1 MSEAI
6 TRPERSVEERGGR
19 IELPPTLFLQ
29 RQLLFNRELS
39 WLEFNRRVLEEAED
53 PSLPLLER
61 LNFLSIFSTN
71 LDEFFMIRVSALK
84 QQVAADVTELS
95 PDGMAPSLQLKEI
108 SERLR
113 PMIARQMRCLNEQV
127 LPALFNQGI
136 VVAPFRALS
145 DRERRSLNSYFMENV
160 FPVLTPLAVDPSHPF
175 PYISSLSLN
184 LGVMVGPA
192 AVGSDGQEPPPDAPR
207 FARIKIPPVVGRLVP
222 VSASAGEYVLLEDL
236 IAANIATLFP
246 GTSVSESHA
255 FRVTRDADLEISE
268 AEANDLLHT
277 IESQLQKR
285 RFGQCVRL
293 EVASAMPG
301 EMVRYLAGSMGL
313 SAADVYHV
321 EGMLNVSG
329 LMGLYKLDHAE
340 LKFRPISRK
349 TPPALAT
356 GESIFEVLK
365 QQDVLVHHPYDS
377 FSAIVDFVN
386 AAAADPDVLAIKT
399 TLYRTGH
406 KSPIVRALMDACES
420 GKQVAALVELKARF
434 DEENNITWARQL
446 ETAGVHVVYGM
457 LGLKTHSKIALIVRR
472 EGDGLRR
479 YVHIA
484 TGNYNE
490 TTARIYEDV
499 GLLTSNEAIGAD
511 ATDLFNYLTGY
522 SRNSGYRKLLVAPL
536 TLRDRMT
543 AMIERETAHHIAGR
557 PAHMIVKINHLTDTK
572 MIRALY
578 EASQAGLSID
588 LIVRGICTLR
598 PGVPGLSSTIIVRSI
613 VGRFL
618 EHSRIFYFANG
629 GQEEIYLGSADW
641 MYRNLDRRV
650 ELVTPIDDPHLR
662 TQLKTE
668 ILDAYL
674 RDNVNARKL
683 LPDGSYELI
692 ERLPAQEAFDCQ
704 SHFASDFTHAQS

>member
-6 TRPERSVEERGGR
+6 KQPLKSAEEAAGR
-19 IELPPTLFLQ
+19 VELPPTLFLQ

-39 WLEFNRRVLEEAED
+39 WLEFNRRVLEEGED
-53 PSLPLLER
+53 PALPLLER

-71 LDEFFMIRVSALK
+71 LDEFFMIRVSGLK
-84 QQVAADVTELS
+84 QQVDADVTELS
-95 PDGMAPSLQLKEI
+95 PDGMPPSLQLKEI

-113 PMIARQMRCLNEQV
+113 PMIARQSRCLNEDL
-127 LPALFNQGI
+127 LPALLNQGI
-136 VVAPFRALS
+136 VVTPYRALS
-145 DRERRSLNSYFMENV
+145 DRERRSLNAYFLENV

-175 PYISSLSLN
+175 PYISGLSLN
-184 LGVMVGPA
+184 LGVMVGQSEA
-192 AVGSDGQEPPPDAPR
+192 TDGGGVDAPR

-222 VSASAGEYVLLEDL
+222 VTPSGGEYVLLEDL
-236 IAANIATLFP
+236 ISANMAMLFP
-246 GTSVSESHA
+246 GANVSESHA
-255 FRVTRDADLEISE
+255 FRVTRDADLEITE

-277 IESQLQKR
+277 IESQLRRR
-285 RFGQCVRL
+285 RFGECVRL
-293 EVASAMPG
+293 EVASTMPG

-313 SAADVYHV
+313 AACDVYPV
-321 EGMLNVSG
+321 EGMLNVPG
-329 LMGLYKLDHAE
+329 LMSLYKLDRPE
-340 LKFRPISRK
+340 LKFKPISRK
-349 TPPALAT
+349 TPPALLS
-356 GESIFEVLK
+356 GESIFEVLTHH
-365 QQDVLVHHPYDS
+365 DVLVHHPYDS

-399 TLYRTGH
+399 TLYRTG
-406 KSPIVRALMDACES
+406 KNSPIVRALMAAAES

-434 DEENNITWARQL
+434 DEENNIIWARQL

-457 LGLKTHSKIALIVRR
+457 LGLKTHSKIALIVRK

-499 GLLTSNEAIGAD
+499 GLLTSSEAIGAD

-522 SRNSGYRKLLVAPL
+522 SRNSTYRKVLVAPV
-536 TLRDRMT
+536 TLRTRMLE
-543 AMIERETAHHIAGR
+543 MIERETAHYQAGR
-557 PAHMIVKINHLTDTK
+557 PARMVIKLNHLTDTK

-578 EASQAGLSID
+578 EASQAGLPID
-588 LIVRGICTLR
+588 LIIRGICTLR
-598 PGVPGLSSTIIVRSI
+598 PGVPGLSPTITVRSI

-629 GQEEIYLGSADW
+629 GEEELYLGSADW
-641 MYRNLDRRV
+641 MYRNLERRV
-650 ELVTPIDDPHLR
+650 ELVTPIEDPRLKK
-662 TQLKTE
+662 QLKIQ

-674 RDNVNARKL
+674 RDNVNARML
-683 LPDGSYELI
+683 NPDGSYELVQRQPD
-692 ERLPAQEAFDCQ
+692 EEPFDCQ
-704 SHFASDFTHAQS
+704 GHFASDFIHLQN

>member
-6 TRPERSVEERGGR
+6 TPERSVEEQGGR

-39 WLEFNRRVLEEAED
+39 WLEFNRRVLEEGED
-53 PSLPLLER
+53 AALPLLER

-71 LDEFFMIRVSALK
+71 LDEFFMIRVSGLK
-84 QQVAADVTELS
+84 QQVDADVTELS

-108 SERLR
+108 SEKLR

-145 DRERRSLNSYFMENV
+145 DREWRSLNSYFMENV

-184 LGVMVGPA
+184 LGVMVGPPA
-192 AVGSDGQEPPPDAPR
+192 AGGDSQAPPPDAPR
-207 FARIKIPPVVGRLVP
+207 FARIKIPPVVRRLVP
-222 VSASAGEYVLLEDL
+222 VSPSAGEDVLLGAL
-236 IAANIATLFP
+236 LAANIATLFP

-268 AEANDLLHT
+268 AEANDLLHS

-293 EVASAMPG
+293 EVASTMPG

-313 SAADVYHV
+313 SAADVYPV
-321 EGMLNVSG
+321 EGMLNGSG
-329 LMGLYKLDHAE
+329 LMGLYKLDHPE

-349 TPPALAT
+349 TPSALAI

-406 KSPIVRALMDACES
+406 KSPIVRALMAACES
-420 GKQVAALVELKARF
+420 GQQVTALVELKARF

-446 ETAGVHVVYGM
+446 
-457 LGLKTHSKIALIVRR
+457 
-472 EGDGLRR
+472 
-479 YVHIA
+479 
-484 TGNYNE
+484 
-490 TTARIYEDV
+490 
-499 GLLTSNEAIGAD
+499 
-511 ATDLFNYLTGY
+511 
-522 SRNSGYRKLLVAPL
+522 
-536 TLRDRMT
+536 
-543 AMIERETAHHIAGR
+543 
-557 PAHMIVKINHLTDTK
+557 
-572 MIRALY
+572 
-578 EASQAGLSID
+578 
-588 LIVRGICTLR
+588 
-598 PGVPGLSSTIIVRSI
+598 
-613 VGRFL
+613 
-618 EHSRIFYFANG
+618 
-629 GQEEIYLGSADW
+629 
-641 MYRNLDRRV
+641 
-650 ELVTPIDDPHLR
+650 
-662 TQLKTE
+662 
-668 ILDAYL
+668 
-674 RDNVNARKL
+674 
-683 LPDGSYELI
+683 
-692 ERLPAQEAFDCQ
+692 
-704 SHFASDFTHAQS
+704 

>member
-6 TRPERSVEERGGR
+6 TPERSVEEQGGR

-39 WLEFNRRVLEEAED
+39 WLEFNRRVLEEGED
-53 PSLPLLER
+53 AALPLLER

-71 LDEFFMIRVSALK
+71 LDEFFMIRVSGLK
-84 QQVAADVTELS
+84 QQVDADVTELS

-108 SERLR
+108 SEKLR

-184 LGVMVGPA
+184 LGVMVGSPA
-192 AVGSDGQEPPPDAPR
+192 AGGDSQEPPPDAPR
-207 FARIKIPPVVGRLVP
+207 FARIKIPPVVRRLIP
-222 VSASAGEYVLLEDL
+222 VSPSAGEYVLLEDL

-268 AEANDLLHT
+268 AEANDLLHS

-293 EVASAMPG
+293 EVASTMPG

-313 SAADVYHV
+313 SAADVYPV

-329 LMGLYKLDHAE
+329 LMGLYKLDHPE

-349 TPPALAT
+349 TPSALAT

-406 KSPIVRALMDACES
+406 KSPIVRALMAACES

-536 TLRDRMT
+536 TLRDRMVD
-543 AMIERETAHHIAGR
+543 MIERETAHHIAGR
-557 PAHMIVKINHLTDTK
+557 PAQMIVKLNHLTDTK
-572 MIRALY
+572 MIRSLY
-578 EASQAGLSID
+578 EASQAGLPID
-588 LIVRGICTLR
+588 MIVRGICTLR
-598 PGVPGLSSTIIVRSI
+598 PGVPGLSSTITVRSI

-629 GQEEIYLGSADW
+629 GQEEVYLGSADW
-641 MYRNLDRRV
+641 MYRNLSRRV
-650 ELVTPIDDPHLR
+650 ELVTPIDDPRLR

-683 LPDGSYELI
+683 LTDGSYELI
-692 ERLPAQEAFDCQ
+692 ERLPTEETFDCQ
-704 SHFASDFTHAQS
+704 SHFASDFIHAQP